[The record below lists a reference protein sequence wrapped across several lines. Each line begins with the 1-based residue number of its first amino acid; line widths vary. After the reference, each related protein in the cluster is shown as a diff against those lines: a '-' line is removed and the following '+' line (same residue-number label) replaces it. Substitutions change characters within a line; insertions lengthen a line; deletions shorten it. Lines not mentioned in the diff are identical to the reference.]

1 MFMYSNVCTR
11 VNVYLMVLVFIFLFY
26 LWKISSYILM
36 HLNCIHLII
45 CYSGRFKVSGF
56 STLCFFTLF
65 QYQILGLFSLLS
77 KWAWFYF
84 FFITF
89 YTCILVCCIF
99 YSSYEFNC
107 SQEKFKGL
115 KGPNITNS
123 GTYCQLELPQHF
135 LSTENKT
142 EQITILLLL
151 IIYDNYSKYIKSH
164 QHYFDVTRRKR
175 HILFN
180 IDFPIS
186 PLLFFDCF
194 K

>member
-1 MFMYSNVCTR
+1 MSLVSFFLLRFTP
-11 VNVYLMVLVFIFLFY
+11 VYL
-26 LWKISSYILM
+26 SSKL
-36 HLNCIHLII
+36 H
-45 CYSGRFKVSGF
+45 
-56 STLCFFTLF
+56 
-65 QYQILGLFSLLS
+65 
-77 KWAWFYF
+77 
-84 FFITF
+84 
-89 YTCILVCCIF
+89 F

-135 LSTENKT
+135 LSTENKA
-142 EQITILLLL
+142 EQITILLLS
-151 IIYDNYSKYIKSH
+151 IIYDNYSQYIKSH

>member
-1 MFMYSNVCTR
+1 MSLVSFFYYVSHLYT
-11 VNVYLMVLVFIFLFY
+11 YL
-26 LWKISSYILM
+26 
-36 HLNCIHLII
+36 
-45 CYSGRFKVSGF
+45 VS
-56 STLCFFTLF
+56 
-65 QYQILGLFSLLS
+65 
-77 KWAWFYF
+77 
-84 FFITF
+84 
-89 YTCILVCCIF
+89 CIF

-142 EQITILLLL
+142 EQIKILLLS
-151 IIYDNYSKYIKSH
+151 IIYDNYSQYIKSH

>member
-1 MFMYSNVCTR
+1 M
-11 VNVYLMVLVFIFLFY
+11 
-26 LWKISSYILM
+26 
-36 HLNCIHLII
+36 
-45 CYSGRFKVSGF
+45 
-56 STLCFFTLF
+56 
-65 QYQILGLFSLLS
+65 SLTAVKRNL
-77 KWAWFYF
+77 
-84 FFITF
+84 
-89 YTCILVCCIF
+89 
-99 YSSYEFNC
+99 
-107 SQEKFKGL
+107 KGSI

-180 IDFPIS
+180 IDFPVS

>member
-1 MFMYSNVCTR
+1 MQVDLRFQVSLHYAFLSYFSIKVWDCLACYRNEPG
-11 VNVYLMVLVFIFLFY
+11 FIFYYVLHLYTY
-26 LWKISSYILM
+26 L
-36 HLNCIHLII
+36 
-45 CYSGRFKVSGF
+45 VS
-56 STLCFFTLF
+56 
-65 QYQILGLFSLLS
+65 
-77 KWAWFYF
+77 
-84 FFITF
+84 
-89 YTCILVCCIF
+89 CIF

-142 EQITILLLL
+142 EQITILLLS

-175 HILFN
+175 HILFS
-180 IDFPIS
+180 IDFSIS

-194 K
+194 KLKKK

>member
-1 MFMYSNVCTR
+1 MHKGKCISDGIGFLFSVLSLKDLKLYFNASELHSSYNVIQVDLRFQVSLHYAFLSYFSIKVWDCLACYR
-11 VNVYLMVLVFIFLFY
+11 NEPGFIFYYVLHLYTY
-26 LWKISSYILM
+26 L
-36 HLNCIHLII
+36 
-45 CYSGRFKVSGF
+45 VS
-56 STLCFFTLF
+56 
-65 QYQILGLFSLLS
+65 
-77 KWAWFYF
+77 
-84 FFITF
+84 
-89 YTCILVCCIF
+89 CIF

-123 GTYCQLELPQHF
+123 DTYCQLELPQHF

-175 HILFN
+175 HILFS
-180 IDFPIS
+180 IDLPIS